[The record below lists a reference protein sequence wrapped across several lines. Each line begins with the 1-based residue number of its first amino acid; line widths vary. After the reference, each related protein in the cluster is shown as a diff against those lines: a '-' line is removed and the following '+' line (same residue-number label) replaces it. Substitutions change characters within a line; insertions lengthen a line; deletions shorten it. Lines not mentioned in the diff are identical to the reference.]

1 MQNLI
6 LLLFIHFAAIQG
18 SFALDNVEAILDS
31 LDHTIEQKQQ
41 FENQK
46 EREIEILK
54 QWLLESSSTRE
65 TFDLSTR
72 LYNAYKKYQI
82 DSAIVYAEEAL
93 KCARELN
100 VSENICHTNFQLVT
114 LYSSAGMFREAE
126 AILKDTDKEEVPKD
140 LLADYF
146 NAYRL
151 FLNYYA
157 ANVRT
162 NDYLEKT
169 RAYRDSLMQ
178 VLKPASRSYR
188 IYQAEALIEEGK
200 TNNAKEKLQQ
210 LLKATTPEDSDYAMI
225 TFLMGLAEEA
235 DGNTD
240 QSRKYYALSAIG
252 DIRKA
257 TKDNSSIHHLAG
269 LEYDRGNIERAFRYA
284 QVALND
290 ALFCNVQFRTY
301 YLTQF
306 FTFINANYK
315 EKIDNQRSQLLLY
328 LFLISLLSLFLIAAV
343 IYVYKQK
350 DKVSRIRSELD
361 EMNKELIRLNNDIS
375 KKNNQLNE
383 RNTLLQDANQ
393 IKEEY
398 IAHFF
403 DLCSSYIN
411 KLEDYRKSLNKK
423 AVNGEHEKLFKML
436 KSTSIIETEVEELY
450 SNFDTIFLNLYPTFV
465 DEFYA
470 LLTDEE
476 KPEPRPGEKLNT
488 ELRIFALIRLGI
500 TDSVKIASFL
510 RYSLS
515 TIYNYRTRAR
525 NRAAVPREK
534 FEEMVMKIGPVRNNP
549 EISE

>member
-1 MQNLI
+1 
-6 LLLFIHFAAIQG
+6 
-18 SFALDNVEAILDS
+18 
-31 LDHTIEQKQQ
+31 
-41 FENQK
+41 
-46 EREIEILK
+46 
-54 QWLLESSSTRE
+54 
-65 TFDLSTR
+65 
-72 LYNAYKKYQI
+72 
-82 DSAIVYAEEAL
+82 
-93 KCARELN
+93 
-100 VSENICHTNFQLVT
+100 
-114 LYSSAGMFREAE
+114 
-126 AILKDTDKEEVPKD
+126 
-140 LLADYF
+140 
-146 NAYRL
+146 
-151 FLNYYA
+151 
-157 ANVRT
+157 
-162 NDYLEKT
+162 
-169 RAYRDSLMQ
+169 
-178 VLKPASRSYR
+178 
-188 IYQAEALIEEGK
+188 
-200 TNNAKEKLQQ
+200 
-210 LLKATTPEDSDYAMI
+210 
-225 TFLMGLAEEA
+225 
-235 DGNTD
+235 
-240 QSRKYYALSAIG
+240 RKYYALSAINA
-252 DIRKA
+252 IRKA

-269 LEYDRGNIERAFRYA
+269 LEYERGNIERAFRYA

-328 LFLISLLSLFLIAAV
+328 LFLISMLSLFLIAAV

-361 EMNKELIRLNNDIS
+361 EMNQELIRLNNDIS

-534 FEEMVMKIGPVRNNP
+534 FEEMVMKIGPARINP
-549 EISE
+549 EISA